1 MNEDPDPRNRWQHA
15 LPDYRG
21 MGPILAFL
29 GLGAVLLVSVAFM
42 LPRGGQDDRRPPKP
56 VKPDVTQ
63 PK

>member
-1 MNEDPDPRNRWQHA
+1 MNEEPDPRNRWQRA

-42 LPRGGQDDRRPPKP
+42 LPRGSDDTRQPES
-56 VKPDVTQ
+56 VKPGVTR
-63 PK
+63 PG